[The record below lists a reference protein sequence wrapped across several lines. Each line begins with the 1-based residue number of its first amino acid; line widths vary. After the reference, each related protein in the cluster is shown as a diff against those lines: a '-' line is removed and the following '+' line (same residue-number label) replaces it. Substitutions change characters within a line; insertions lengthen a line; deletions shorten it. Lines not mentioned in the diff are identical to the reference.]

1 MQAAC
6 LLRKLCV
13 VAALMPLAAHAG
25 DVKISIRIPWIVPS
39 ILAAL
44 FPVQPLPPSAH
55 HLSLPSVN
63 QRTVH
68 GGIAI
73 DARTFVAGGIH
84 YRLHGLPPSDPGTP
98 DEARARSALQS
109 VLDTGPLRI
118 RVLNVENSGVRIV
131 TLQRDG

>member
-1 MQAAC
+1 MQAAR

-13 VAALMPLAAHAG
+13 VAALMPLAADAG
-25 DVKISIRIPWIVPS
+25 DVRISIRIPWIVPS
-39 ILAAL
+39 ILAGL
-44 FPVQPLPPSAH
+44 FPVPPLPPSAH
-55 HLSLPSVN
+55 HLSLPSMH

-84 YRLHGLPPSDPGTP
+84 YRLHGLPPSDPGSP
-98 DEARARSALQS
+98 AEARARSDLQS

-118 RVLNVENSGVRIV
+118 QVLNVEDSGVRIV